1 MDISLP
7 KNLKLTHKTYLQ
19 RAGYHEFS
27 DPNTGKISYIRRYSR
42 DFYPRL
48 HVYLE
53 ERQENVILSLHLD
66 QKKPSYGGGTHAHG
80 GEYNGAVVEREIAR
94 LRDFINKMEE
104 EYGQP
109 EEEKKGFLRKIF
121 GG

>member
-1 MDISLP
+1 MDLSLP

-19 RAGYHEFS
+19 RAGYHEFL

-42 DFYPRL
+42 DFYPRF

-66 QKKPSYGGGTHAHG
+66 QKKPSYGGGSHAHS
-80 GEYNGAVVEREIAR
+80 GEYDGRVVE
-94 LRDFINKMEE
+94 EE
-104 EYGQP
+104 LGRI
-109 EEEKKGFLRKIF
+109 KRFVAWMD
-121 GG
+121 GGSE